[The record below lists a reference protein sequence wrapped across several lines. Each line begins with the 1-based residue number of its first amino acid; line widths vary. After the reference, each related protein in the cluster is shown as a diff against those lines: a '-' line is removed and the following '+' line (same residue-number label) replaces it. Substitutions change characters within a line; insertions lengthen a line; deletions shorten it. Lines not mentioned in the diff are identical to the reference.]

1 MRRRRGGTENPWS
14 DRSIKGVLLLKRR
27 ESMLEPKVV
36 EKIMESR
43 DPVLLLFAPKFCLS
57 DLFELRIVIK

>member
-1 MRRRRGGTENPWS
+1 
-14 DRSIKGVLLLKRR
+14 
-27 ESMLEPKVV
+27 MLEPEVV